1 MSTMPGAR
9 TRPLAS
15 TRCRAAPRSWPIA
28 AMRPS
33 FTATPPAR
41 AGVPR
46 PSMTRALSM
55 TRSCMGGS
63 ILRARRSRRMP
74 DRPDAFVGTVPQHYD
89 RYLGPVLFHG
99 FADDLAARVTPRP
112 GIRVLEVAAG
122 TGIVTRRLLAR
133 VRGHGTLV
141 ATDLNE
147 AMMAHGRRE
156 VPADPALEWRQADAT
171 ALPFPDRTFDAVV
184 CQFGLMFFP
193 DKALAAREAFRVLT
207 SGGVYLFN
215 VWDAFEHNPIADITH
230 RTVIELFPA
239 DPPQFY
245 ATPYGF
251 SQPEPIVALLTQAG
265 FAQIAWSR
273 VAKTGSSPSAESTRL
288 N

>member
-74 DRPDAFVGTVPQHYD
+74 DRPDAFVGTVPQNYD

-99 FADDLAARVTPRP
+99 FADDLTARVPRGP
-112 GIRVLEVAAG
+112 GIRVLEVACG

-133 VRGHGTLV
+133 LRGQGTLV

-147 AMMAHGRRE
+147 AMLAHARSEG
-156 VPADPALEWRQADAT
+156 PGDPAREWRQADAT
-171 ALPFPDRTFDAVV
+171 ALPFPDGSFDAVV

-193 DKALAAREAFRVLT
+193 HKAPGGRREVRA
-207 SGGVYLFN
+207 SKAGGGLPV
-215 VWDAFEHNPIADITH
+215 
-230 RTVIELFPA
+230 
-239 DPPQFY
+239 
-245 ATPYGF
+245 
-251 SQPEPIVALLTQAG
+251 
-265 FAQIAWSR
+265 
-273 VAKTGSSPSAESTRL
+273 
-288 N
+288 